1 MRVIHWGVVVEELS
15 NIVVITRR
23 SFEKTEEQVAKV
35 NKKVQKIVRVGGG
48 DNVRRKRLLEIDD
61 LTRPLLFIKYDTI

>member
-48 DNVRRKRLLEIDD
+48 DNVRRKRLLD
-61 LTRPLLFIKYDTI
+61 